1 MRPRTRLT
9 IFAIVIALLPVACAT
24 INNQSEEVAKPAT
37 VRLNPKA
44 PAPAPAELPSRADH
58 LQGLPSA
65 DYGNRVDW
73 VQALE
78 TGQIEPKAAISGE
91 TEPDEVMDLDIIIP
105 VKASMEHVRFS
116 HKIHTQWLTC
126 DSCHAG
132 LFEMEQGSS
141 DVSKAKMIAGEN
153 CGVCHGSV
161 AFPIE
166 DCKRC
171 HNVAR
176 DNARVE

>member
-9 IFAIVIALLPVACAT
+9 IFAIIFALIPVACT
-24 INNQSEEVAKPAT
+24 TLSDQGEEAAKPAT
-37 VRLNPKA
+37 VRLKPKA
-44 PAPAPAELPSRADH
+44 SIPAAAEVPSRTDH
-58 LQGLPSA
+58 LQGLPPA
-65 DYGNRVDW
+65 LYGNRVDW

-78 TGQIEPKAAISGE
+78 TGKIVPKGDISGDA
-91 TEPDEVMDLDIIIP
+91 EPEIFDLDIVMP
-105 VKASMEHVRFS
+105 VKASMDHVRFS

-132 LFEMEQGSS
+132 LFEMEQGASEI
-141 DVSKAKMIAGEN
+141 SKAKMIAGEN
-153 CGVCHGSV
+153 CGLCHGRV

-171 HNVAR
+171 HIVPLE
-176 DNARVE
+176 NARAE

>member
-9 IFAIVIALLPVACAT
+9 ILAIIIALLPAACAT
-24 INNQSEEVAKPAT
+24 ITDQSEEVAKPAT
-37 VRLNPKA
+37 VRLKPKV
-44 PAPAPAELPSRADH
+44 PSPAPAELQSRADH

-78 TGQIEPKAAISGE
+78 TGQIKPKAAISGE
-91 TEPDEVMDLDIIIP
+91 TEPDEVMDLDIIMP
-105 VKASMEHVRFS
+105 VKASMDHVRFS

-126 DSCHAG
+126 VSCHAG
-132 LFEMEQGSS
+132 LFEMEQGTSEI
-141 DVSKAKMIAGEN
+141 SKEKMIAGEN
-153 CGVCHGSV
+153 CGVCHGRVS
-161 AFPIE
+161 FPID

-171 HNVAR
+171 HNVPRAG
-176 DNARVE
+176 AKVE

>member
-1 MRPRTRLT
+1 MRPRTGLT
-9 IFAIVIALLPVACAT
+9 IFAVLIGLLPVACTT
-24 INNQSEEVAKPAT
+24 ISDQIEEVAAPAT
-37 VRLNPKA
+37 VRLKPKA
-44 PAPAPAELPSRADH
+44 PSSAPTEVPSRADH
-58 LQGLPSA
+58 LLGLPPA
-65 DYGNRVDW
+65 EYGNRVDW

-78 TGQIEPKAAISGE
+78 TGKIEPKGDISGGE
-91 TEPDEVMDLDIIIP
+91 AEPEVFDLDIVMP
-105 VKASMEHVRFS
+105 VKASMDHVPFS

-132 LFEMEQGSS
+132 LFEMERGTSQI
-141 DVSKAKMIAGEN
+141 SKAKMIAGEN

-171 HNVAR
+171 HSVPR
-176 DNARVE
+176 GNARGE

>member
-1 MRPRTRLT
+1 M
-9 IFAIVIALLPVACAT
+9 IIALLPVACTT
-24 INNQSEEVAKPAT
+24 ISDQSEEVAKPAT
-37 VRLNPKA
+37 VRLKPKA
-44 PAPAPAELPSRADH
+44 PSPAPAAVPSRADH
-58 LQGLPSA
+58 LLGLPPA
-65 DYGNRVDW
+65 EYGNRVDW

-78 TGQIEPKAAISGE
+78 TGKIEPKGDISGE
-91 TEPDEVMDLDIIIP
+91 GEPDVLELDIVMP
-105 VKASMEHVRFS
+105 VKASVDHVRFS
-116 HKIHTQWLTC
+116 HEIHTQWLTC

-132 LFEMEQGSS
+132 LFEMEQGASEI
-141 DVSKAKMIAGEN
+141 SKAKMIAGEN

-171 HNVAR
+171 HNVSR